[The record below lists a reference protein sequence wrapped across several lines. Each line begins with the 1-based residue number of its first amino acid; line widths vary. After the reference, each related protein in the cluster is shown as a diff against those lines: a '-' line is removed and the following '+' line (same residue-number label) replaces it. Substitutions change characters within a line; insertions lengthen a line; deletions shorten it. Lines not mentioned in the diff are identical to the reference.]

1 MLNCAL
7 QHRRCGTN
15 FHAELTKENP
25 MSRIHSKTSNYL
37 GRALT
42 VFGAAVAA
50 AAAAESHHQPRSRDL
65 RTLGVD
71 PQAFSK
77 IRLR

>member
-1 MLNCAL
+1 
-7 QHRRCGTN
+7 
-15 FHAELTKENP
+15 
-25 MSRIHSKTSNYL
+25 MSRIQSRTSNYL

-50 AAAAESHHQPRSRDL
+50 AAAAESGHQPRSRDL

-71 PQAFSK
+71 PDVFSK
-77 IRLR
+77 IHLR